1 MTDTGRKAGR
11 PSDSIDARQKLIDHA
26 RELFTVKAYDKVST
40 RMIANK
46 ADVNVAM
53 IRYYFG
59 SKEGLFETMLRE
71 TLKPMK
77 IQMELMVKES
87 SQKNFLDIMRT
98 YYREMFKAPQF
109 PRLVFQVM
117 QMESSDTQRRLLEK
131 VFTDISQPV
140 QRVMFDRLIENNIL
154 KPDVDPKLCKVSFIS
169 LMVFPFIAPQSLLAI
184 HGIDLS
190 EEFLNQLLEH
200 NINLMTNGMLLP
212 NDLQEQKL

>member
-1 MTDTGRKAGR
+1 MTDTSRKAGR

-26 RELFTVKAYDKVST
+26 RELFTVMAYDKVST

-77 IQMELMVKES
+77 KQMELMVKES

-117 QMESSDTQRRLLEK
+117 HMSNSGTQRKLLEK
-131 VFTDISQPV
+131 VFTDISQPM
-140 QRVMFDRLIENNIL
+140 QMVMFDRLIENNIL
-154 KPDVDPKLCKVSFIS
+154 KPDVDPKLCRVSFIS

-212 NDLQEQKL
+212 NDLQEQNL